1 VATVSAMEGFA
12 GLSDP
17 ASLATIIG
25 GIAPRSLLL
34 LGGSRADAAHLA
46 AACAS
51 KLGKEQTQIMQPGGW
66 VGGWVGG

>member
-1 VATVSAMEGFA
+1 MEGFA

-25 GIAPRSLLL
+25 GITPRSLLL
-34 LGGSRADAAHLA
+34 LGGSASDTAHLA

-51 KLGKEQTQIMQPGGW
+51 KLGKDQTQIIHPGGCKQT
-66 VGGWVGG
+66 V